1 MASKQD
7 LMRAFNNQFEEML
20 DDVERIFP
28 KNKDIVASKSAI
40 MMMKKANPKMLI
52 NIWKMHVYDKYSSHI
67 QTGDIDYFLNKD
79 YAEDLEMDKSS
90 SKKVLEGIDRLRQP
104 IKDMDQEHKD
114 IMLQYLRNMN
124 NLTKIYFS

>member
-52 NIWKMHVYDKYSSHI
+52 NIWKMHVYDKYSLHI
-67 QTGDIDYFLNKD
+67 DAGDIDYFLNKD
-79 YAEDLEMDKSS
+79 YAEDLEMDQSS

-104 IKDMDQEHKD
+104 IKDMDQEHKN

-124 NLTKIYFS
+124 NLTKLYFS

>member
-67 QTGDIDYFLNKD
+67 QAGDIDYFLNKD

>member
-7 LMRAFNNQFEEML
+7 LMRAFNNQFEEMI

-40 MMMKKANPKMLI
+40 TMMKKANPKMLI
-52 NIWKMHVYDKYSSHI
+52 NIWKMHVFDKYSSHI
-67 QTGDIDYFLNKD
+67 EAGDIDYFLNKD
-79 YAEDLEMDKSS
+79 YSEDLEMDQSS

-104 IKDMDQEHKD
+104 IKDMEQENKD

-124 NLTKIYFS
+124 NLTKLYFS